1 MAANANAKK
10 ETTMENPVPDWV
22 MALVGLSIVA
32 WMLYTFKIMEILSL
46 FFTLVVVPVLFLAS
60 LAMGGTGLYSAVS
73 RNWNAGIEAI
83 RERAAEK
90 SAEMDRQ
97 RKAS

>member
-1 MAANANAKK
+1 MAANAKK
-10 ETTMENPVPDWV
+10 QTTVDNPVPDWV

-73 RNWNAGIEAI
+73 RNWNAGMDAI
-83 RERAAEK
+83 QERAAEK
-90 SAEMDRQ
+90 AAEMKK
-97 RKAS
+97 KAS